1 MHKQIEELR
10 DADLD
15 HVTGGAQLVGPT
27 DGQHLNDAVT
37 GQADRTS
44 SSLAKSCA
52 TGQHFKEAKLTV
64 R

>member
-1 MHKQIEELR
+1 MHKQIEELH

-15 HVTGGAQLVGPT
+15 QVTGGTQLAGPT
-27 DGQHLNDAVT
+27 DNPHLDAAVT

-44 SSLAKSCA
+44 SSLAKYCA